1 MAKFHD
7 CGVEDGQKAAQPAF
21 TVPCKGITICCSGI
35 NSKVCCAGALSVP
48 LYRDV
53 QGTGPWDRLKKVV
66 MAGLV
71 MRATGPVS

>member
-1 MAKFHD
+1 M
-7 CGVEDGQKAAQPAF
+7 
-21 TVPCKGITICCSGI
+21 
-35 NSKVCCAGALSVP
+35 P

-71 MRATGPVS
+71 MRATGPFLFSYNCDAILYVLVLEQIIP